1 MAHDMQRLVRL
12 SADLY
17 SDFLRLKHDL
27 VHTRKVRYGENR
39 DEFLRRIGWDE
50 QHLLAFEEYDYDPT
64 ASELREYALA
74 VGMAIT
80 TTCADRYGGVT
91 GRFVGIDDTSG
102 KVEMMLT
109 DASQSSRRQH
119 AGRGLRLEVGQ

>member
-1 MAHDMQRLVRL
+1 MTSDMQRLVRL

-27 VHTRKVRYGENR
+27 VHARKIKYGDNR
-39 DEFLRRIGWDE
+39 AEFLNRIGWDSG
-50 QHLLAFEEYDYDPT
+50 HLLDFEEYDYDPT

-80 TTCADRYGGVT
+80 TKCTDRYGGVT
-91 GRFVGIDDTSG
+91 GRFVGTDDALNDADL
-102 KVEMMLT
+102 MLS
-109 DASQSSRRQH
+109 DASRSSHQQEKS
-119 AGRGLRLEVGQ
+119 RGLRLEVRQ